1 MNLVGNL
8 TPHSY
13 DQILALLVFLP
24 VLSAIA
30 LIALHRAGC
39 RVQRLISATSV
50 GILLLAAIYLLAI
63 GAGNSPQVYPM
74 GDWPAPFGIVWVYDR
89 LSGLMLLLTAILG
102 VISLTYAIATNED
115 HRGAHFHALFQA
127 QLFGLN
133 GAFLTGDVFNLFVF
147 FEVLL
152 LASYGLMLHGGGAA
166 RSKAGLHY
174 MIINLVGST
183 LFLFAV
189 GALYGVLGTLNLAD
203 LAVRIGQAP
212 TNLYGIIAAASLML
226 FVVFAIKAAA
236 FPLYLWLPGTY
247 AETSAPVAALFAIMT
262 KVGLYAMLRV
272 HGTLFDEHTAPA
284 SLVHLISPW
293 EIWLGI
299 LTLIMATLGVLAA
312 MNLRRQVAYLIL
324 ASVGTLLIAMG
335 VNTTESIS
343 AALYYWIHTTLLS
356 AGFFLLADIIRRCRG
371 DDGWAVHPAM
381 PRATLIGGLFFIYAM
396 GMAGLPPLTGFFG
409 KAMILHSVLNSPLM
423 GAIFAVILISSV
435 MLVIALARSGNTL
448 FYRVDHQEH
457 PAVPQNTS
465 FSALLAVFTPLA
477 LALVMV
483 LAALPLTGWLH
494 GTSVQ
499 IKDTPS
505 YIHRALDPAVSRM
518 HAQEPHQPEFE
529 PVLPH
534 APLSEPK

>member
-1 MNLVGNL
+1 M
-8 TPHSY
+8 TSAPHSF

-30 LIALHRAGC
+30 LIALQRAGW
-39 RVQRLISATSV
+39 RLQRLISSVSV
-50 GILLLAAIYLLAI
+50 GILLMAALYLMVS
-63 GAGNSPQVYPM
+63 GAGDMPQVYPM

-102 VISLTYAIATNED
+102 AISLAYAIATNED

-174 MIINLVGST
+174 MVINLVGST

-203 LAVRIGQAP
+203 LAIRIGQAP
-212 TNLYGIIAAASLML
+212 TSLYGVIAAASLML
-226 FVVFAIKAAA
+226 FVVFAIKGAA

-262 KVGLYAMLRV
+262 KVGLYAMLRI
-272 HGTLFDEHTAPA
+272 HGTLFDAHTAPA
-284 SLVHLISPW
+284 SLVHLISSW

-299 LTLIMATLGVLAA
+299 MTLIMATLGVLAA

-324 ASVGTLLIAMG
+324 ASVGTLLIALGM
-335 VNTTESIS
+335 NTTESIG

-356 AGFFLLADIIRRCRG
+356 AGFFLLADIIRRSRG
-371 DDGWAVHPAM
+371 HDDWSIHPAM

-409 KAMILHSVLNSPLM
+409 KTMILHSVLGSPLM
-423 GAIFAVILISSV
+423 GAIFAVVLITSV
-435 MLVIALARSGNTL
+435 VLVIALARSGSTL
-448 FYRVDHQEH
+448 FYRVDQQEQH
-457 PAVPQNTS
+457 VAAQKVSSLALMAVLTP
-465 FSALLAVFTPLA
+465 LILAVA
-477 LALVMV
+477 MVM
-483 LAALPLTGWLH
+483 LALPLTGWLH
-494 GTSVQ
+494 GTSMQ
-499 IKDTPS
+499 IKDTS
-505 YIHRALDPAVSRM
+505 VYIRQALDPAVSRL
-518 HAQEPHQPEFE
+518 HTQEPQQPELE
-529 PVLPH
+529 HASPH
-534 APLSEPK
+534 SLSSNQE

>member
-1 MNLVGNL
+1 MTTNANLA
-8 TPHSY
+8 THSF
-13 DQILALLVFLP
+13 DQILVLLVFLP

-30 LIALHRAGC
+30 LIALHRAGW
-39 RVQRLISATSV
+39 RLKRLISAVSV
-50 GILLLAAIYLLAI
+50 GILLLATIYLMVS
-63 GAGNSPQVYPM
+63 GAGNTPQVYPM

-89 LSGLMLLLTAILG
+89 LSGLMLLLTATLG
-102 VISLTYAIATNED
+102 VVSLTYAIATNED
-115 HRGAHFHALFQA
+115 HNGAHFHALFQA

-174 MIINLVGST
+174 MVINLVGST

-203 LAVRIGQAP
+203 LAVRIGLAP
-212 TNLYGIIAAASLML
+212 TSLYGVIAAASLML

-272 HGTLFDEHTAPA
+272 HGTLFDTATAPA
-284 SLVHLISPW
+284 SLVNLIGPW
-293 EIWLGI
+293 ELWLGI
-299 LTLIMATLGVLAA
+299 MTLIMATLGVLAA

-324 ASVGTLLIAMG
+324 ASVGTLLIALG
-335 VNTTESIS
+335 VNTTESIE

-356 AGFFLLADIIRRCRG
+356 AGFFLLADIVRRSRG
-371 DDGWAVHPAM
+371 DDDWRIQPAM

-409 KAMILHSVLNSPLM
+409 KTMILHSVLGSPLM
-423 GAIFAVILISSV
+423 GAIFAVVLTTSV
-435 MLVIALARSGNTL
+435 LLVIALARSGSTL
-448 FYRVDHQEH
+448 FYRVDHQEQQVT
-457 PAVPQNTS
+457 AQTVSS
-465 FSALLAVFTPLA
+465 FAWLAVFTPLI
-477 LALVMV
+477 LAAAMV
-483 LAALPLTGWLH
+483 IFALPLTGWLQN
-494 GTSVQ
+494 TSMQ
-499 IKDTPS
+499 IKDTS
-505 YIHRALDPAVSRM
+505 VYIRQALDPAVSRL
-518 HAQEPHQPEFE
+518 HTE
-529 PVLPH
+529 
-534 APLSEPK
+534 EPKQPNPAHVSPHFPSVNQE

>member
-1 MNLVGNL
+1 MTS
-8 TPHSY
+8 TPHSF

-24 VLSAIA
+24 VLSAIV
-30 LIALHRAGC
+30 LIALQRAGW
-39 RVQRLISATSV
+39 RLQRLISAVSV
-50 GILLLAAIYLLAI
+50 VILLLAALYLMI
-63 GAGNSPQVYPM
+63 SGAGNTPQVYPM

-102 VISLTYAIATNED
+102 AISLTYAIATNED

-174 MIINLVGST
+174 MVINLVGST

-212 TNLYGIIAAASLML
+212 TSLYGVIAAASLLL
-226 FVVFAIKAAA
+226 FVVFAIKGAA

-272 HGTLFDEHTAPA
+272 HGTLFDAHTAPA

-293 EIWLGI
+293 EIWLGMV
-299 LTLIMATLGVLAA
+299 TLIMATLGVLAA

-324 ASVGTLLIAMG
+324 ASVGTLLIALG
-335 VNTTESIS
+335 VNTTESIG

-356 AGFFLLADIIRRCRG
+356 AGFFLLADIVRRSRG
-371 DDGWAVHPAM
+371 DDGWSIHPAM
-381 PRATLIGGLFFIYAM
+381 PRATLIGGLFLTYAI

-409 KAMILHSVLNSPLM
+409 KTMILHSVLDSPLM
-423 GAIFAVILISSV
+423 GAIFAVVLITSV
-435 MLVIALARSGNTL
+435 ILVIALARSGSTL
-448 FYRVDHQEH
+448 FYRVDQQEQH
-457 PAVPQNTS
+457 PAAQEIST
-465 FSALLAVFTPLA
+465 FALMAVFTPLMLA
-477 LALVMV
+477 LAMVM
-483 LAALPLTGWLH
+483 AALPLTGWLH
-494 GTSVQ
+494 GTSMQ
-499 IKDTPS
+499 IKDTS
-505 YIHRALDPAVSRM
+505 VYIRQALDPAVSRL
-518 HAQEPHQPEFE
+518 HTQEPQQPDLEHAS
-529 PVLPH
+529 PH
-534 APLSEPK
+534 SPSSNQE